1 MWRGELAGCW
11 PGLDIGV
18 DSTAGAELAGVQ
30 VRRLLE
36 PDDHV
41 TICLPPL
48 FADVSRQ
55 VLSESV
61 RSEVR
66 VGAHFLVVVHT
77 EGNDVFVGSQK
88 AIARDRANSF
98 GRLPAQH
105 RLDLLRDD
113 RSAEHSGKGI
123 ADGDLEFALDAL
135 N

>member
-1 MWRGELAGCW
+1 MWRGELAGAW

-30 VRRLLE
+30 VRGLFE

-55 VLSESV
+55 MLSESV

-66 VGAHFLVVVHT
+66 IGAHFLVVVHT

-88 AIARDRANSF
+88 AIAGNRANSF
-98 GRLPAQH
+98 GRLPPQH
-105 RLDLLRDD
+105 CLDLLRND
-113 RSAEHSGKGI
+113 RAAEHTGESI
-123 ADGDLEFALDAL
+123 TDGDLEFALDAL

>member
-1 MWRGELAGCW
+1 
-11 PGLDIGV
+11 V
-18 DSTAGAELAGVQ
+18 K

-48 FADVSRQ
+48 FTDVFRQ
-55 VLSESV
+55 LHCESV

-66 VGAHFLVVVHT
+66 IGAHFQVVVHT

-88 AIARDRANSF
+88 TIACNGPDALAS
-98 GRLPAQH
+98 LPPEH
-105 RLDLLRDD
+105 GFYLLTDD
-113 RSAEHSGKGI
+113 RSAEHTSKSV
-123 ADGDLEFALDAL
+123 ADSDLEFALDAL

>member
-1 MWRGELAGCW
+1 MVVYNSPGAVLDGGE
-11 PGLDIGV
+11 
-18 DSTAGAELAGVQ
+18 

-48 FADVSRQ
+48 FADVYRQ

-88 AIARDRANSF
+88 AIACDRANSL
-98 GRLPAQH
+98 GRFPAQH

-123 ADGDLEFALDAL
+123 TDGDLEFALDAL

>member
-1 MWRGELAGCW
+1 LWRAETVGRW
-11 PGLDIGV
+11 PGFDIGV

-36 PDDHV
+36 PDDHL

-77 EGNDVFVGSQK
+77 EGNDVFVESQK
-88 AIARDRANSF
+88 AIARNRANSF
-98 GRLPAQH
+98 GCLPAQH
-105 RLDLLRDD
+105 GFDFLRDD
-113 RSAEHSGKGI
+113 GSAEHTGECI
-123 ADGDLEFALDAL
+123 ADGDLKFALDAL